1 MKLRLLVVLAF
12 VFSAAILAGCHGHCG
27 TAGLKDGLEEMGL
40 ENAPALGPA
49 FRQFVV
55 DYDEKEYRGVYAALS
70 KGSQE
75 ELARQLKG
83 EIAEEEATIA
93 WHKEQLADKNHPYI
107 SRDFHG
113 WHKKEAKKRL
123 DLLESFEGHPCR
135 YLAYKDGQFR
145 NPSNI
150 ATKMAAGKI
159 RVAGEQID
167 GEKGSITLTDGNG
180 EPLRPMIFVK
190 ENGAWKVDLFE
201 TSVVKPDEQ
210 ATPPYNP
217 EPIPPDGGGQES

>member
-12 VFSAAILAGCHGHCG
+12 ALSAAFVAGCHGHCG
-27 TAGLKDGLEEMGL
+27 TVGLKDGLEEMGL

-55 DYDEKEYRGVYAALS
+55 DYDEKEYCRVYEALS
-70 KGSQE
+70 KGSRD

-83 EIAEEEATIA
+83 EIAEEEAAIA

-113 WHKKEAKKRL
+113 WHMKEAKKRL
-123 DLLESFEGHPCR
+123 KLLKSFRDDLDD
-135 YLAYKDGQFR
+135 YLAYKDRQFR

-210 ATPPYNP
+210 VAPPYNP